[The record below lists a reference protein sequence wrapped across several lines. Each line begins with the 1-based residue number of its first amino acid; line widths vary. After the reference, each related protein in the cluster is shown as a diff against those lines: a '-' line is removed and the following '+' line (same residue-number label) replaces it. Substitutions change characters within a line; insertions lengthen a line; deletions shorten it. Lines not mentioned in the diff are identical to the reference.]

1 MSADEA
7 AVVASASYPAVI
19 LFDLDDT
26 LFEHRRAVDEGIVR
40 HVHALGG
47 VFADRE
53 TADAVTLWHALE
65 EEHYHTYLAGK
76 LDYEGQRRARARDF
90 AAAHGVELSDS
101 DSGVWFDSFFE
112 QYVARW
118 ALHSDALS
126 CLDALTAAIPGIRF
140 GIITNGDLA
149 FQTRK
154 MAALGLTDRFEH
166 LITSGD
172 LGIAKPDPRIFEA
185 ACETFGVPPSAAVYV
200 GDRLATDAIG
210 AAAAGLTG
218 VWVDRIHAPVSV
230 PDAADAWRLGVIRI
244 TGLVELP
251 AALSPTTD
259 RKSVV

>member
-7 AVVASASYPAVI
+7 AVVASASHAAVI

-47 VFADRE
+47 EFAARE
-53 TADAVTLWHALE
+53 SAETVTLWHSLE
-65 EEHYHTYLAGK
+65 EEHYHAYLAGE

-101 DSGVWFDSFFE
+101 DSGVWFDSYFE
-112 QYVARW
+112 QYVERW

-126 CLDALTAAIPGIRF
+126 CLDALAAAIPGVRF
-140 GIITNGDLA
+140 GVITNGDLA

-154 MAALGLTDRFEH
+154 MAGMGLTDRVEH
-166 LITSGD
+166 LITSGE

-185 ACETFGVPPSAAVYV
+185 ACEVFGVSPTAAVYV

-218 VWVDRIHAPVSV
+218 VWLDRIHAPVSV

-244 TGLVELP
+244 AGLSELP
-251 AALSPTTD
+251 AALAPMSD
-259 RKSVV
+259 R